1 MMLMSWRDSSVG
13 ARSCTGSW
21 ARSGTSDGVT
31 KRGAPQLRQAG
42 LRVRRPDP
50 GPGPRVR
57 TARIT
62 RPGQAHVARTHTPP
76 GASPQV
82 SPRSTL
88 RPRLKFGLTQVN
100 RALGRLEQN
109 PRHPGLNSYL
119 YQNFPGVCPD
129 VQVWHS

>member
-1 MMLMSWRDSSVG
+1 M
-13 ARSCTGSW
+13 
-21 ARSGTSDGVT
+21 
-31 KRGAPQLRQAG
+31 RQAG

-119 YQNFPGVCPD
+119 YQNFPGVCTD
-129 VQVWHS
+129 VQVWHSYVENRSPSAWRIFWRYGPNEGELPIITVLAITPHT